1 MDYKLIT
8 DDNRDEIIKMLMEGL
23 DDILVA
29 LHDNSENPISLSLY
43 LLGIGIT
50 DTTVETKLIQKTSE
64 MIMHTKDPMKLTT
77 TDFLKEFHK
86 ISPIITSPATVIYIV
101 KWIGLKIP
109 FIYPVAMNIE

>member
-8 DDNRDEIIKMLMEGL
+8 DNNRDEIIKMLMEGL
-23 DDILVA
+23 DDVLVA
-29 LHDNSENPISLSLY
+29 LHDSSENPISLSLY

-50 DTTVETKLIQKTSE
+50 DASVETKLIQKTSE
-64 MIMHTKDPMKLTT
+64 IVMRAKDPMKLTT
-77 TDFLKEFHK
+77 TDFQKEFHK
-86 ISPIITSPATVIYIV
+86 ISPTITSPATVLYIV